1 LTGCTRAQAIELGQG
16 YSLLTFSEQ
25 AVLPSPRSRAF
36 EFPGDQLKFAPDR
49 PADVEHVKL
58 DIGLDFDQETISGT
72 AYTTFRALFEEV
84 RTVSLDAEELNIERV
99 ALENGPELAFT
110 TTPHEL
116 IITLDRVY
124 KHGERFTVAVTYNA
138 KPRTGLHFMKPA
150 PEDPNRPVHAWT
162 FGQPRYHSH
171 WFPCHDSPD
180 DRATT
185 EIIVTVP
192 AQFITISNGNLLGV
206 TDNGGTKTHHWR
218 HDVPHAAYLVSLV
231 VGDFAEI
238 KDEYKGK
245 PVTYYVR
252 KDRVQDIP
260 FFMGKTPEMM
270 RFYAEFTGVDYP
282 YDKYAQ
288 TVVEIYT
295 GAMEHTTAT
304 THSFS
309 LLPDEKARL
318 DIGADMVSVVAHEL
332 AHQWFGDL
340 LTCRDWSNAWLNEG
354 FATYFENLFLQ
365 HDKGDDE
372 FKYQMLQEKLGYL
385 AEDSQYRRPIVYYVY
400 HDRGFELFDRHLYN
414 KGNWVLHMLRH
425 QLGQENFRRGLHEY
439 IERYRTK
446 QVVTA
451 DLMRTLEEVT
461 GHSLEQF
468 FQQWVH
474 GGGHPELEVDYTWD
488 TERKLAKLKIKQA
501 QKVDNLTACFYT
513 PLDITF
519 TVPATDE
526 AAHDEHTKQVQTI
539 AVQVQLGED
548 GQSEQTFYFPL
559 EREPL
564 MVRIDPDGWL
574 LKTLKFERSARTLR
588 YQLAHDPDVLG
599 RIEAAEELAKHK
611 DDTNIDA
618 LAHALN
624 NDPFWGVRAAAASA
638 LGTVGSE
645 KAQAV
650 LIKALQELDP
660 QQFSR
665 VRSAVATAL
674 GKFQQPQQ
682 AALAERS
689 AQALRTV
696 LGQGD
701 ASYVVEGSVADA
713 LGRTRV
719 EGNVDFLVNLLKRP
733 SWINYVQRWI
743 FTGLGASGEDRVV
756 DILAS
761 YALNAENHPTLRRA
775 AIFGLGAVGSHRY
788 LYSESARQRAVT
800 ALINVVEHDSW
811 GPARSIAAQGLAKLG
826 EPRAATILDNL
837 AAIEL
842 DSGVQRNFL
851 VSAQTLRSVG
861 KDDEQIKQLRSDL
874 DSVREENRKLREQ
887 LSEILARLK

>member
-1 LTGCTRAQAIELGQG
+1 
-16 YSLLTFSEQ
+16 
-25 AVLPSPRSRAF
+25 
-36 EFPGDQLKFAPDR
+36 
-49 PADVEHVKL
+49 
-58 DIGLDFDQETISGT
+58 
-72 AYTTFRALFEEV
+72 
-84 RTVSLDAEELNIERV
+84 
-99 ALENGPELAFT
+99 
-110 TTPHEL
+110 
-116 IITLDRVY
+116 
-124 KHGERFTVAVTYNA
+124 
-138 KPRTGLHFMKPA
+138 
-150 PEDPNRPVHAWT
+150 
-162 FGQPRYHSH
+162 
-171 WFPCHDSPD
+171 
-180 DRATT
+180 
-185 EIIVTVP
+185 
-192 AQFITISNGNLLGV
+192 
-206 TDNGGTKTHHWR
+206 
-218 HDVPHAAYLVSLV
+218 
-231 VGDFAEI
+231 
-238 KDEYKGK
+238 
-245 PVTYYVR
+245 
-252 KDRVQDIP
+252 
-260 FFMGKTPEMM
+260 
-270 RFYAEFTGVDYP
+270 
-282 YDKYAQ
+282 
-288 TVVEIYT
+288 
-295 GAMEHTTAT
+295 
-304 THSFS
+304 
-309 LLPDEKARL
+309 
-318 DIGADMVSVVAHEL
+318 
-332 AHQWFGDL
+332 
-340 LTCRDWSNAWLNEG
+340 
-354 FATYFENLFLQ
+354 
-365 HDKGDDE
+365 
-372 FKYQMLQEKLGYL
+372 
-385 AEDSQYRRPIVYYVY
+385 
-400 HDRGFELFDRHLYN
+400 
-414 KGNWVLHMLRH
+414 
-425 QLGQENFRRGLHEY
+425 
-439 IERYRTK
+439 
-446 QVVTA
+446 
-451 DLMRTLEEVT
+451 MRTLEEVT

-488 TERKLAKLKIKQA
+488 TERKLVKLKIKQT
-501 QKVDNLTACFYT
+501 QKIDNLTACFYT

-526 AAHDEHTKQVQTI
+526 AAHDEHTKQVQTV

-548 GQSEQTFYFPL
+548 GQSEQVFYFPL

-564 MVRIDPDGWL
+564 VVRIDPDGWL
-574 LKTLKFERSARTLR
+574 LKTLKFERLARALR

-599 RIEAAEELAKHK
+599 RVEAAEELAKHK

-650 LIKALQELDP
+650 LLKALQELDP

-682 AALAERS
+682 ASLAERS
-689 AQALRTV
+689 AQVLRT
-696 LGQGD
+696 LLEHGD
-701 ASYVVEGSVADA
+701 VSYVVEGSAADA
-713 LGRTRV
+713 LGHTRV

-733 SWINYVQRWI
+733 SWTNYVQRWI

-788 LYSESARQRAVT
+788 LYSEAARQRAVT